1 MAAPERAKPADELPF
16 DWKVALASLAGA
28 SAVIVGGVTWL
39 SARRTAAKL
48 LEEEAEGGGSKRRA
62 AAATATT
69 APATTASMAAAAAAP
84 RGAHPTLH
92 DIAATP
98 LPRGGTAGSLAAR
111 ALLYGTALCLAGG
124 AVGAAA
130 TAWWLGVGSLSEFAL
145 RMREPEYM
153 PRFRAW
159 LEGGLAPGLGAVT
172 GGGRALARAADASV
186 GSAIRAAAP
195 EVKGQALEEE
205 LAMLSKRE
213 RRQVEEV
220 LQMFDEPPPPPP
232 AAAPPLK

>member
-1 MAAPERAKPADELPF
+1 MAT
-16 DWKVALASLAGA
+16 LAGA
-28 SAVIVGGVTWL
+28 SAVLLGGVTWL
-39 SARRTAAKL
+39 SARRTVARL
-48 LEEEAEGGGSKRRA
+48 LEDEAEGGGSKRRA
-62 AAATATT
+62 AGAAAAAATPTT
-69 APATTASMAAAAAAP
+69 AAAAAP
-84 RGAHPTLH
+84 RGATPTLH

-98 LPRGGTAGSLAAR
+98 LPRGGTAGSLATR

-130 TAWWLGVGSLSEFAL
+130 TAWWLGVGSLSEFAA

-213 RRQVEEV
+213 RRQVEEL
-220 LQMFDEPPPPPP
+220 LQMFEEAPPRPP
-232 AAAPPLK
+232 APPLK